1 MRYIQTEQKEVQN
14 VWFGNAALLAFVFLT
29 EMLSYAQNFFLDPGF
44 RQGKCIDKC
53 LLGIIWDS
61 PSHFP
66 EFNSKLRMAFTNWK
80 AHVRK
85 NRQCNSIA
93 STLVLFFFLILFPPH
108 TLHFGLMH
116 FLQWLHTTLIIYMQN
131 LPLSFDAVLNSLL
144 IWMQCSF
151 DAARQVIL
159 SMKIRY
165 RCLLEITIPCS
176 AEVLRDPGEMGGWGS
191 EERAAQ
197 LCCLL
202 MV

>member
-14 VWFGNAALLAFVFLT
+14 AWFGNAALLAFVFLT

-93 STLVLFFFLILFPPH
+93 STLVLFFFF
-108 TLHFGLMH
+108 
-116 FLQWLHTTLIIYMQN
+116 
-131 LPLSFDAVLNSLL
+131 
-144 IWMQCSF
+144 
-151 DAARQVIL
+151 
-159 SMKIRY
+159 
-165 RCLLEITIPCS
+165 
-176 AEVLRDPGEMGGWGS
+176 
-191 EERAAQ
+191 
-197 LCCLL
+197 
-202 MV
+202 